1 MLVLSAFQFVMYS
14 FNSPC
19 IFVFLYFCIHGHSF
33 GTDEGL
39 ETVNVFSK
47 FFINV
52 QTSGFP
58 RFSYNCAFAICFSNL
73 HKISLSKLFSR
84 W

>member
-1 MLVLSAFQFVMYS
+1 MRFSLLCTLSMVLVNKL
-14 FNSPC
+14 
-19 IFVFLYFCIHGHSF
+19 LYFCRIHGHSF

-39 ETVNVFSK
+39 ETVNFFSK